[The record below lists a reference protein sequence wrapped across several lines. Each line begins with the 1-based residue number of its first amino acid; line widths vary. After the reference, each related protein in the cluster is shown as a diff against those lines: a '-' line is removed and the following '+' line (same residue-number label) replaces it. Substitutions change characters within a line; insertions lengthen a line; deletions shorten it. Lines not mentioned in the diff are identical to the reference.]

1 LQLRASATSTGRE
14 RDLAAQDRDVAA
26 ELRDREADAHDDAA
40 GDLDRTAGRRAQ
52 AAKDREDSGTDEL
65 TGVRRRGAG
74 LATIRR
80 EIDRA
85 RRTRAQSSWLPL
97 SM

>member
-1 LQLRASATSTGRE
+1 
-14 RDLAAQDRDVAA
+14 
-26 ELRDREADAHDDAA
+26 
-40 GDLDRTAGRRAQ
+40 
-52 AAKDREDSGTDEL
+52 L